1 MWRFL
6 LLLVLFTIA
15 GRVLAQDE
23 IIVSGRVLDAST
35 NDDLPFASVS
45 LKIPGEDQLITGVR
59 KKVINGKGYITVN
72 FSDIFNHFGI
82 RHEIYGDAVN
92 IVYENWYETQV
103 LRIGFRY
110 KF

>member
-35 NDDLPFASVS
+35 NDGLPFASVS
-45 LKIPGEDQLITGVR
+45 LKIPEEDQFITGAITEGDQGER
-59 KKVINGKGYITVN
+59 GY
-72 FSDIFNHFGI
+72 
-82 RHEIYGDAVN
+82 YG
-92 IVYENWYETQV
+92 
-103 LRIGFRY
+103 
-110 KF
+110 